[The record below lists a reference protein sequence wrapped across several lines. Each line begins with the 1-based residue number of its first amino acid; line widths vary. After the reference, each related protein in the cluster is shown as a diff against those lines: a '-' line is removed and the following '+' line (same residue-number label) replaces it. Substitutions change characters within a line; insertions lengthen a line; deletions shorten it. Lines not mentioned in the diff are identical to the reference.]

1 MSSQRAY
8 GQLPAALPAE
18 LGLLVAEMLD
28 GDIRGDRNASEMTR
42 EQLARIE
49 LVEQK
54 IAESKTSC
62 VMLVTPEFG
71 QAAVLKRAACIRNY
85 KALRAPILMYM
96 IVPALASESGLA
108 SGFGYQFYAFTF
120 GDWKAYL
127 HLWDSSHDPQGY
139 LHVGAFIERKGLD
152 KSMMQPP
159 AEWRHFAL
167 KYEIVGNGDPTSE
180 TYRTFSRDDPYAL
193 ATFLSDYFWLAE
205 KGRVLTDHAPKP
217 LRLFARRH
225 TPGTHGARQYTR
237 IRPLSGPTV
246 TKNETIL
253 G

>member
-42 EQLARIE
+42 EQLALIE

-62 VMLVTPEFG
+62 ADLLQTPEFG

-96 IVPALASESGLA
+96 NAESALASESGLA

-127 HLWDSSHDPQGY
+127 HLWDSSHDPQVI
-139 LHVGAFIERKGLD
+139 HAGAFIERKGLD

-217 LRLFARRH
+217 LRLLLDAIH
-225 TPGTHGARQYTR
+225 PGLTVQGSTHEFDRF
-237 IRPLSGPTV
+237 
-246 TKNETIL
+246 L
-253 G
+253 GQP